1 MNLKLAAAAVLISLY
16 LIYRTHRKQEAL
28 RNLLKNPNTYLSP
41 LVTGVTPCNER
52 HPS

>member
-28 RNLLKNPNTYLSP
+28 KKFTKKHNIQFDRSSP
-41 LVTGVTPCNER
+41 A
-52 HPS
+52 